1 MTYKAKILTKRMTGK
16 EYDAEIARLFARFDS
31 AGRDGDLLREIV
43 HEMRALCDAAV
54 ISEIPGLGIPK
65 AKKPARLS

>member
-31 AGRDGDLLREIV
+31 AGRDGDLLREIT
-43 HEMRALCDAAV
+43 AV
-54 ISEIPGLGIPK
+54 RLT
-65 AKKPARLS
+65 ARGVLEWADLAGACGRKWVVSI